1 MKELLDSSQQ
11 WIHPGISHNLSN
23 IFIRARGFL
32 MSQYCYFL
40 QICYEFKM
48 RAFNQDG
55 LYFFSF

>member
-1 MKELLDSSQQ
+1 
-11 WIHPGISHNLSN
+11 
-23 IFIRARGFL
+23 

-55 LYFFSF
+55 LYFFWFLKFVSVYVLHVKQNMKNNALKF